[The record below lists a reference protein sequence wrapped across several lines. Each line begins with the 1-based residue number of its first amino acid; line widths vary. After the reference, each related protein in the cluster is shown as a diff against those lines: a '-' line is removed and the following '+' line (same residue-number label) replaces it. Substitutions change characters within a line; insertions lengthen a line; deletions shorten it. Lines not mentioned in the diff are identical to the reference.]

1 MEQVTFSEFYSL
13 MDIAGIIIVEDT
25 IEFDLS
31 RKAIMYDYL
40 MLIDNDKN
48 RIIDNIY
55 PKLFTEQYLKR

>member
-48 RIIDNIY
+48 RIIDN
-55 PKLFTEQYLKR
+55 R